1 MDWLKFAEQYGL
13 ASAGLA
19 LVFWYIV
26 LPLKERHVKFLDKV
40 EETNDRLA
48 GTIDK
53 QADIL
58 QGLQAGLNQLASNQK
73 ETSDEIKKLA
83 DIVEKMSANQ
93 QHLKT
98 L

>member
-1 MDWLKFAEQYGL
+1 MDWLKFAGQYGL

-93 QHLKT
+93 QHLRT

>member
-93 QHLKT
+93 QHLRT

>member
-58 QGLQAGLNQLASNQK
+58 QGLQAGLNKLASNQK

-93 QHLKT
+93 QHLRT